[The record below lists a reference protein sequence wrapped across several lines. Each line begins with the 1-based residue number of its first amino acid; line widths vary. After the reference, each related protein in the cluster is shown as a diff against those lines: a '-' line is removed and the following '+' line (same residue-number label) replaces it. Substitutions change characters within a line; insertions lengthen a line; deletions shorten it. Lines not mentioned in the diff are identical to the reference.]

1 MWPPFLPLLSSQC
14 AKRFDEL
21 KSSGSSPVDNQYNPL
36 LAAGEGPVESL
47 ASYIK
52 SSLLETQGD
61 FQETPVDQD
70 TVSKA
75 GKVVE

>member
-1 MWPPFLPLLSSQC
+1 M
-14 AKRFDEL
+14 
-21 KSSGSSPVDNQYNPL
+21 
-36 LAAGEGPVESL
+36 AAGEGPVESL
-47 ASYIK
+47 ATYIK

-75 GKVVE
+75 GKVVKYDIALVLMKILHLYSLVSLPFLV